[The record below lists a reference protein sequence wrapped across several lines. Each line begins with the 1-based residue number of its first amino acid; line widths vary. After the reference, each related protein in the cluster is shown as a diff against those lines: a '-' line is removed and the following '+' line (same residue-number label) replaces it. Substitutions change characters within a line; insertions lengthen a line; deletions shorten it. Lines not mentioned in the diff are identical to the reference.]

1 MVPSTIETFYPE
13 AGVATL
19 ELLERFELRSKT
31 KRCFS
36 GINAVAGSVLV

>member
-19 ELLERFELRSKT
+19 ELLERFGAEVE
-31 KRCFS
+31 
-36 GINAVAGSVLV
+36 N